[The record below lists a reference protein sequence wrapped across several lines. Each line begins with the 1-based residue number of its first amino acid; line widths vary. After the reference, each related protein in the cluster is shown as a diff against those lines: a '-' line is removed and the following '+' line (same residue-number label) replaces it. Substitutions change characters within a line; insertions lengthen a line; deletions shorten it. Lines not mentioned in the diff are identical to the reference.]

1 MAKRQS
7 INPIWTDKQRQEY
20 RPHVNGLANQK
31 HPPNQPDQD
40 QDPRLIKT

>member
-20 RPHVNGLANQK
+20 RPRVNGLANQK
-31 HPPNQPDQD
+31 HPPNQQLIRS
-40 QDPRLIKT
+40 RLIET